1 MMSCRMLYWAEW
13 GSNAR
18 IKSSSMDGFG
28 VTTIHSTDLVR
39 PYAVTLDIETQSLY
53 WADNILDKVETS
65 SVNGVGRQ
73 TITTTGVPQVFS
85 ITVFGNNLY
94 LSDWT
99 FGVRRLNRSGGEAPV
114 TIFDNFCD
122 FIYPYGIKVVSRQRQ
137 IYGTNL

>member
-1 MMSCRMLYWAEW
+1 
-13 GSNAR
+13 
-18 IKSSSMDGFG
+18 MDGFG
-28 VTTIHSTDLVR
+28 ITTIHSTDLVR

-73 TITTTGVPQVFS
+73 TITTTAVPQVFS

-99 FGVRRLNRSGGEAPV
+99 FGVRRLNISGGEAPV

-137 IYGTNL
+137 IYGTN